1 MSNTLTSLLPKLY
14 WPLVG
19 LYVVYLLIFI
29 MLYFTQ
35 INDWSDRA
43 YYNTMNA
50 KRIGIPF
57 AILCGSIY
65 LKYSGNEKMGHY
77 LLFIPAAGAFV
88 FLLLGLL
95 MLVFMSL
102 FFGK

>member
-1 MSNTLTSLLPKLY
+1 MHITFSSFLSKIY

-19 LYVVYLLIFI
+19 LYIIYLLVFI

-35 INDWSDRA
+35 INDWSDRW
-43 YYNTMNA
+43 YYNMMNL
-50 KRIGIPF
+50 KKIGIPF

-65 LKYSGNEKMGHY
+65 LKYNGNEKAGHY
-77 LLFIPAAGAFV
+77 LLFIPAGGAILL
-88 FLLLGLL
+88 LLLGFL
-95 MLVFMSL
+95 MILIMAQ